1 MFGNDTFVRVFGST
15 PPGDDEAL
23 IQVISA
29 AVREGYAIVLDHPGE
44 KRPMCVLSA
53 RDRNAADRAAQQT
66 AASLGDPKFHMRKH
80 DCGLHHALTVAS
92 LTGTPEAPAG
102 DPSKVRAKVSAMVRR
117 LTKACGGRQPNIGME
132 LGRSRMLVVDVDT
145 DAENIGFI
153 RDYENQDPT
162 FQHHIG
168 SSGIT
173 VRSPGKQNVD
183 GEWVHKNGGH
193 YWFTIPDD
201 VELPAGTG
209 ALKAESGWVAM
220 WAGHQVLVPPSSR
233 AEGAYELIGSPEEAP
248 AWLIAKILHEAAA
261 RMDRITSRG
270 PLPDGSS
277 DIDQWSADLPWA
289 DLLTVDG
296 WVETGLPDRCSCPIF
311 TAPGAH
317 ASPKSAT
324 AHDVGCSQYDASPGH
339 APLHIWTDNPPEW
352 LADAIR
358 RTGSKTFS
366 KLQYVAWRDHNGAV
380 RGALNDLGMG
390 SKDVEYPGFSGA
402 TPLET
407 WNPVDVALAE
417 KVQRESTGPMKTEA
431 SLTGSVSMDSST
443 ATIGVPET
451 DNRPESLFLQP
462 GTGTTDNIEEDD
474 AEEAVE
480 LTRAQI
486 IRSLMIGSADLD
498 SIEDPEYLIEGF
510 LDQDTVSRMTGKSGH
525 GKTFVMLD
533 MSCSIALGK
542 PWHGH
547 RVNGGLVVYMVAEG
561 TRGFKKRI
569 RAWEAK
575 YNRGEPIPDTGL
587 LILPVPIQATG
598 ADWAPFRAA
607 LEALQPVLVV
617 LDTQARVTVGV
628 DENDAKEMGIFVD
641 RMESIRHATKACV
654 LAVHHLGLNGDHG
667 RGSTAVIGALGSEL
681 RVKKTAKGFLTVET
695 EKQKDGEEKE
705 PLKFELA
712 KMGDSVIPIPDGWTP
727 VDPGADPMLAPAPP
741 AKTAVGVTITSNARN
756 RLAAIIH
763 VVFGAGRGCTKAEAL
778 GIMASA
784 EGHPLY
790 GKASKTLRYQAWT
803 ELERDHVLIQ
813 QTTPGGK
820 LSQRWKLSQDEADRL
835 GLPPAGEPSA
845 DDTAAP
851 DEGSEDESG
860 TEPGPA
866 SEAAQAE
873 PPAGEDQ

>member
-23 IQVISA
+23 IQVVSA

-92 LTGTPEAPAG
+92 LTGTPDNSAG
-102 DPSKVRAKVSAMVRR
+102 DPSKVRAKVSAMIRR
-117 LTKACGGRQPNIGME
+117 LTKVSGGVQPNIGVE

-145 DAENIGFI
+145 ESEVHGFI
-153 RDYENQDPT
+153 ADWTAQDPNRPNFGT
-162 FQHHIG
+162 KSWG
-168 SSGIT
+168 MT
-173 VRSPGKQNVD
+173 VRSPGKQDVD

-220 WAGHQVLVPPSSR
+220 WSGHQVLVPPSSR
-233 AEGAYELIGSPEEAP
+233 TEGAYELIGSPEEAP

-261 RMDRITSRG
+261 RMERITSRG

-277 DIDQWSADLPWA
+277 DIDQWSAELPWA

-311 TAPGAH
+311 TAPGSH

-339 APLHIWTDNPPEW
+339 APLHVWTDNPPEW

-366 KLQYVAWRDHNGAV
+366 KLQYVAWRDHDGAV

-390 SKDVEYPGFSGA
+390 AKDVEYPGFSGA

-417 KVQRESTGPMKTEA
+417 RAQKENIAGSTGVASTDSTETEEST
-431 SLTGSVSMDSST
+431 LT
-443 ATIGVPET
+443 T
-451 DNRPESLFLQP
+451 DDRPESMFLQP
-462 GTGTTDNIEEDD
+462 GTPTDTEDSDEDD
-474 AEEAVE
+474 AEESVE
-480 LTRAQI
+480 LTRAEI

-498 SIEDPEYLIEGF
+498 SIKDPEYLIEGF

-533 MSCSIALGK
+533 MACSIAIGK

-547 RVNGGLVVYMVAEG
+547 RVNSGLVVYMVAEG

-569 RAWEAK
+569 RAWETK
-575 YNRGEPIPDTGL
+575 HNGGEPIPDTGL

-598 ADWAPFRAA
+598 ADWAPFRSA

-641 RMESIRHATKACV
+641 RMESIRHATGACV
-654 LAVHHLGLNGDHG
+654 LAVHHLGHNGEHG
-667 RGSTAVIGALGSEL
+667 RGSTAVIGALGSEI

-695 EKQKDGEEKE
+695 EKQKDNEEKD
-705 PLKFELA
+705 PLKFELV
-712 KMGDSVIPIPDGWTP
+712 KTGDSVVPAPDGWVP
-727 VDPGADPMLAPAPP
+727 VDPGADPMLVPAPP
-741 AKTAVGVTITSNARN
+741 AKTHVGVTITSNTRN

-763 VVFGAGRGCTKAEAL
+763 MVFGAGRGCTKAEAL

-790 GKASKTLRYQAWT
+790 GKASKTLRYQAWS
-803 ELERDHVLIQ
+803 ELEKDKVLIQ
-813 QTTPGGK
+813 QTTPDGK
-820 LSQRWKLSQDEADRL
+820 LTQRWKLSQEEADRL
-835 GLPPAGEPSA
+835 GLPPAGEVP
-845 DDTAAP
+845 DGAP
-851 DEGSEDESG
+851 GAPETGSDDESG
-860 TEPGPA
+860 TDA
-866 SEAAQAE
+866 EAAQTE